1 MYRPVPP
8 PLTAGNKPLIEAVLT
23 IGGEFVGRSG
33 DLEMAPVV
41 DPATQDVVGWAPVA
55 DEATVDAAVS
65 AAAKAFGSWGA
76 LPATT
81 RSEHL
86 ASDCQLDPGSRA
98 GTLEDADA
106 RTRQAAQ

>member
-1 MYRPVPP
+1 M
-8 PLTAGNKPLIEAVLT
+8 T

-65 AAAKAFGSWGA
+65 AAAKAFGSWGPPRRRHA
-76 LPATT
+76 PSIWLGLPA
-81 RSEHL
+81 
-86 ASDCQLDPGSRA
+86 GSGLTGRNCR
-98 GTLEDADA
+98 G
-106 RTRQAAQ
+106 R